1 MSQAIRAPLTLFLTG
16 AFVLSPLFSSGFA
29 GFSKDQFPVV
39 LDHWPAQPAGWA
51 FSIWGVIYGWLL
63 ASAVFGL
70 WKRPKSPEWQGM
82 RIALCIS
89 LAVGTFWI
97 AVANTAPVLAT
108 GMILV
113 MAVTAI
119 LAACR
124 TGRADPWMLAGPGRP
139 VCRLAYGCDGCGICC
154 NHSGLRPPQWAD
166 RSDIGHTGCA
176 WCWPGHTEPHPACGD
191 IPVGDCLGAGR
202 DHRGKYRPTALAHR
216 RSCRFWHNRLCPA
229 GMAFAPSL
237 DAPSRK

>member
-82 RIALCIS
+82 RIALCVS

-124 TGRADPWMLAGPGRP
+124 TGRADPWMLAGPVGLYAGWLTAATGVAFAVTTAGYGLLSGP
-139 VCRLAYGCDGCGICC
+139 TAATLAILAVLGVGLAIQNRIPHVVTYPLAIVWALVGIIAA
-154 NHSGLRPPQWAD
+154 NIDPQHWPIAVLAGFGIIAFALQAWRLRP
-166 RSDIGHTGCA
+166 R
-176 WCWPGHTEPHPACGD
+176 
-191 IPVGDCLGAGR
+191 
-202 DHRGKYRPTALAHR
+202 
-216 RSCRFWHNRLCPA
+216 
-229 GMAFAPSL
+229 
-237 DAPSRK
+237 